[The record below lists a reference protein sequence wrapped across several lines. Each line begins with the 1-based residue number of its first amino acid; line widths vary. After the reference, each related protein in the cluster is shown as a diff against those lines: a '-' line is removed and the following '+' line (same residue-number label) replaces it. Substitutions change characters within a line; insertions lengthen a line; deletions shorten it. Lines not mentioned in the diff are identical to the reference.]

1 MLEEKDNEKKPQ
13 KIEIVKGN
21 SKDLNISEVKDNLV
35 LESPEENIKQNIII
49 PENINQ
55 TDNSNENNN

>member
-55 TDNSNENNN
+55 ADNSNENNN

>member
-21 SKDLNISEVKDNLV
+21 SKDLNISKVKDNLV

-55 TDNSNENNN
+55 ADNSNENNN